1 VQIPITLKQRR
12 EKMTRYICYVWEQLY
27 SATSF
32 LATSPLGLRER
43 LLDAVLSRVQKV
55 IHPSPTETIPLD
67 IFERLCSLEQ
77 ELTKSGSFKET
88 IEKMEDRE
96 VEKTIDD
103 IVGLFSMVARAY
115 PEELKGQ
122 LSLR

>member
-1 VQIPITLKQRR
+1 
-12 EKMTRYICYVWEQLY
+12 MTRHICYVWEQLY
-27 SATSF
+27 CATSS
-32 LATSPLGLRER
+32 LATSPLGPRER
-43 LLDAVLSRVQKV
+43 LLDAVLSRVQEV
-55 IHPSPTETIPLD
+55 LHPSPTETIPLD
-67 IFERLCSLEQ
+67 IYERLYSLEA

-103 IVGLFSMVARAY
+103 IVGLFGMVARAY

-122 LSLR
+122 YSLR